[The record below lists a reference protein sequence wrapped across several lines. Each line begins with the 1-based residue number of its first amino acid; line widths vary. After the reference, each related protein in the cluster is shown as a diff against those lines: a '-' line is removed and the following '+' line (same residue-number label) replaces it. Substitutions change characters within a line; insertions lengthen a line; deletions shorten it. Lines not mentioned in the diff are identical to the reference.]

1 MSLPPAPGLVRQRG
15 NLVTRLV
22 RGTRWSWRSDQHGP
36 SLPADL
42 DAVVM
47 TLEGGDRHHRK
58 QGRSTARLR
67 FDGPDSNAPAL
78 SVYLKRHY
86 RLPVWD
92 RVRAWVHPAG
102 RYSPGAAEWA
112 HLERARELRIR
123 VPEVVAVGER
133 IGPWGALQSYLMVAE
148 LVDQTALHEAIPD
161 LAARLDPVAFAR
173 LKRDLIAEM
182 AAIVARLHQ
191 VHAFHKDLYL
201 CHFFLP
207 LDQAEMPADGERL
220 TLIDLHR
227 LAFHPWARVRWRAK
241 DLGQLLFSTEGVAG
255 IDDRDRLRFW
265 IRYRRLM
272 RFRYPAVERRL
283 AAGKAALYRKHNR
296 G

>member
-1 MSLPPAPGLVRQRG
+1 MSAAPGVVRHRG
-15 NLVTRLV
+15 NLVTRLT
-22 RGTRWSWRSDQHGP
+22 RGSRWSWRAEHHAS
-36 SLPADL
+36 SLPGDL
-42 DAVVM
+42 DTAVM

-67 FDGPDSNAPAL
+67 FDGPEPGAPGL

-86 RLPVWD
+86 RLPLWD
-92 RVRAWVHPAG
+92 RLRAWVHPSG

-112 HLERARELRIR
+112 HLERARQLGIR

-148 LVDQTALHEAIPD
+148 LVDQTALHEAIRA
-161 LAARLDPVAFAR
+161 LAATMDPTAFAR
-173 LKRDLIAEM
+173 LKRGLIAEM

-191 VHAFHKDLYL
+191 AHAFHKDLYL

-207 LDQAEMPADGERL
+207 LDQAEVASDDGRL

-227 LAFHPWARVRWRAK
+227 LAFHPWASVRWRAK
-241 DLGQLLFSTEGVAG
+241 DLGQLLFSTEGVVG
-255 IDDRDRLRFW
+255 IVDRDRLRFW
-265 IRYRRLM
+265 MRYRRLM

-283 AAGKAALYRKHNR
+283 AEGKAALYAKHNR

>member
-1 MSLPPAPGLVRQRG
+1 MSLPPALVGHRG
-15 NLVTRLV
+15 NLVTRLI
-22 RGTRWSWRSDQHGP
+22 RGTRWSWRSDQLDP
-36 SLPADL
+36 RLPGDL
-42 DAVVM
+42 DAAVM
-47 TLEGGDRHHRK
+47 TLEGGDHFHRK
-58 QGRSTARLR
+58 QGRSTARIR
-67 FDGPDSNAPAL
+67 FDGPDPSAPSL

-92 RVRAWVHPAG
+92 RLRAWVHPAG

-112 HLERARELRIR
+112 HLERARTLGIR

-148 LVDQTALHEAIPD
+148 LVDQDALHEAIPN
-161 LAARLDPVAFAR
+161 LAVRLDPAAFAR
-173 LKRDLIAEM
+173 LKRGLIAEM
-182 AAIVARLHQ
+182 TMIVARLHLA
-191 VHAFHKDLYL
+191 HAFHKDLYL

-207 LDQAEMPADGERL
+207 IEQADWREDGSRL

-227 LAFHPWARVRWRAK
+227 LAFHPWASVRWRAK

-265 IRYRRLM
+265 MHYRRLM

-283 AAGKAALYRKHNR
+283 ALGKATLYSNHNR

>member
-1 MSLPPAPGLVRQRG
+1 MSAARTRHQG
-15 NLVTRLV
+15 NLVARLTR
-22 RGTRWSWRSDQHGP
+22 GSRWSWRAERHAA

-42 DAVVM
+42 DAAVM
-47 TLEGGDRHHRK
+47 GLEGGDRHHRK
-58 QGRSTARLR
+58 QGRSTARIR
-67 FDGPDSNAPAL
+67 FDPASPGAPAL

-92 RVRAWVHPAG
+92 RLRAWIHPAG

-112 HLERARELRIR
+112 HLERARALGIA

-133 IGPWGALQSYLMVAE
+133 IGPWGSLQSYLMVAE
-148 LVDQTALHEAIPD
+148 LVGQDALHEAIPA
-161 LAARLDPVAFAR
+161 LAETLDPAAFAR
-173 LKRDLIAEM
+173 LKRALIVEM

-191 VHAFHKDLYL
+191 ANAFHKDLYL

-207 LDQAEMPADGERL
+207 MDYEFQPGGEGRL
-220 TLIDLHR
+220 CLIDLHR
-227 LAFHPWARVRWRAK
+227 LAVHRWTSVRWRCK
-241 DLGQLLFSTEGVAG
+241 DLGQLLFSTDGVLG

-265 IRYRRLM
+265 MHYRRLM
-272 RFRYPAVERRL
+272 RFRFPHAERRL
-283 AAGKAALYRKHNR
+283 AQGKAALYGKHNR

>member
-1 MSLPPAPGLVRQRG
+1 MSLPPAPVRHRG

-22 RGTRWSWRSDQHGP
+22 RGTRWSWRSDQHDP
-36 SLPADL
+36 RLPDDL
-42 DAVVM
+42 DAAVM

-58 QGRSTARLR
+58 QGRSTARIR
-67 FDGPDSNAPAL
+67 FDGPDPGAPAL

-92 RVRAWVHPAG
+92 RVRAWVHPSG
-102 RYSPGAAEWA
+102 WYSPGAAEWS
-112 HLERARELRIR
+112 HLERARKLGIR

-148 LVDQTALHEAIPD
+148 LVNQTALHEAIPE
-161 LAARLDPVAFAR
+161 LVARLGPVGFAR
-173 LKRDLIAEM
+173 LKRGLIAEM
-182 AAIVARLHQ
+182 AAIVARLHRA
-191 VHAFHKDLYL
+191 HAFHKDLYL

-207 LDQAEMPADGERL
+207 IEQAEETSADGRL

-227 LAFHPWARVRWRAK
+227 LAFHPWASVRWRAK

-255 IDDRDRLRFW
+255 IVDRDRLRFW
-265 IRYRRLM
+265 MRYRRLM

-283 AAGKAALYRKHNR
+283 AEGKAALYRKHNR